1 MSDSEARSSAPTG
14 PLNPSTPGTGQHD
27 EVDFAPSDLTDDR
40 PEGEWRSRYKE
51 RRAILQITGEGFYLA
66 ALLLGCA
73 AALIL
78 IWLGTPRSWLGVG
91 PSRYETFRIYAFAW
105 VSGTLGGT
113 LFAVKWLYHSL
124 GKGSWNA
131 DRLAWRIFTPH
142 LSGGF
147 SFGLLAL
154 ATSGVFEILNRE
166 LLRSSPAIVGT
177 AFVLGY
183 FSDLTV
189 ARLYKVALRILGRAD
204 EDHRYDN
211 SNKTDRA

>member
-14 PLNPSTPGTGQHD
+14 PLNPPTPGTGQHD

-51 RRAILQITGEGFYLA
+51 RRAILQITGESFYLA

-78 IWLGTPRSWLGVG
+78 VWLGTPRSWLGVG
-91 PSRYETFRIYAFAW
+91 TSRYDTFRIYAFAW

-131 DRLAWRIFTPH
+131 DRLAWRLFTPH

-147 SFGLLAL
+147 SFGLLTL
-154 ATSGVFEILNRE
+154 ATSGVFEILNHQ
-166 LLRSSPAIVGT
+166 LLRSSPAVVGVG
-177 AFVLGY
+177 FLLGY
-183 FSDLTV
+183 FSDYTV
-189 ARLYKVALRILGRAD
+189 ARLYRVAVHLLGEPRERQRD
-204 EDHRYDN
+204 DG
-211 SNKTDRA
+211 T

>member
-1 MSDSEARSSAPTG
+1 VGDVEPRSPNPPSPLAG
-14 PLNPSTPGTGQHD
+14 PAPGTGQHE

-40 PEGEWRSRYKE
+40 QENEWQSRYGD
-51 RRAILQITGEGFYLA
+51 RRAIVQIVAEGVYLGVLIIA
-66 ALLLGCA
+66 TAT
-73 AALIL
+73 ALIL
-78 IWLGTPRSWLGVG
+78 IWRGTPRSWLGVDWA
-91 PSRYETFRIYAFAW
+91 RYNTFRIYSLAW

-113 LFAVKWLYHSL
+113 LFTVKWLYHSV
-124 GKGSWNA
+124 GKGFWNA

-177 AFVLGY
+177 GFVLGY
-183 FSDLTV
+183 FSDFTV
-189 ARLYKVALRILGRAD
+189 ARLYKVAEHLLGGARD
-204 EDHRYDN
+204 
-211 SNKTDRA
+211 DRERDGS